1 MGKVAPMDAITLL
14 KNDHRTVEALF
25 KRFEKLTDGSS
36 AERKTVVDKIIE
48 ELSIHASIEEQLF
61 YPTARRAV
69 PDAEDDVLEGLEEH
83 HIVKWTLS
91 ELVDMT
97 PADERFKAKVT
108 VLMESVRH
116 HVKDEEEGMFPRIR
130 KGMDA
135 DALARLGASLE
146 EAKATAPTRPHPR
159 VPDTPPGNRPRK
171 PPAKKAT
178 KQATKK
184 ATKATKKAS
193 KATRATKQ
201 AVKATKR
208 ATKRTARKSTAKR
221 SAARR

>member
-1 MGKVAPMDAITLL
+1 MDAITLL

-25 KRFEKLTDGSS
+25 KKLEDLGDGRS
-36 AERKTVVDKIIE
+36 ADRRKIVDKIIE
-48 ELSIHASIEEQLF
+48 ELAIHASIEEQLF

-91 ELVDMT
+91 ELVDMA
-97 PADERFKAKVT
+97 PGDERFKPKVT

-135 DALARLGASLE
+135 EALERLGASLE

-171 PPAKKAT
+171 PPAKKA
-178 KQATKK
+178 A
-184 ATKATKKAS
+184 KATKKAAKVTK
-193 KATRATKQ
+193 KAAKVTK
-201 AVKATKR
+201 KAAKKPTKR
-208 ATKRTARKSTAKR
+208 STRKTTGKRTA
-221 SAARR
+221 ARR